1 MSVVMSCQVLLVTNS
16 PKIIISYYPKICLWQ
31 NPKFGG
37 GKLNSRK
44 THPSIKSLLL
54 ANNKFASSNLYF
66 EKKKP
71 TYFAPI
77 LAHHIIIICGINYQ
91 NMEKLVGRY
100 IVAMK
105 RGFLIYNLHWRCD
118 G

>member
-1 MSVVMSCQVLLVTNS
+1 MANWTLERQTLLF
-16 PKIIISYYPKICLWQ
+16 K
-31 NPKFGG
+31 G
-37 GKLNSRK
+37 
-44 THPSIKSLLL
+44 LLL

-77 LAHHIIIICGINYQ
+77 LAHHVIIICGINYQ

-105 RGFLIYNLHWRCD
+105 RGFLIYIYIYQIYIGGVMVKKKKNKNQV
-118 G
+118 GST